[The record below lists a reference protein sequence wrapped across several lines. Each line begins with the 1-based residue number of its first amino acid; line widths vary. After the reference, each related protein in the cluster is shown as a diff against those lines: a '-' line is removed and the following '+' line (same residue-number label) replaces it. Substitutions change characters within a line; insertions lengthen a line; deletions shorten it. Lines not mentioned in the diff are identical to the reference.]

1 MTIMVL
7 KEIARGWLCDIYEV
21 KMVRGCQKKIIY
33 LKNSGSNL
41 FEEAYFVI
49 KNDSQYEEMS
59 ECDMI
64 EEANRIIN
72 ESFYQEELDTLGRR
86 IISFLK
92 KYIVPFVIGAVVGVA
107 IALLIGNN

>member
-1 MTIMVL
+1 
-7 KEIARGWLCDIYEV
+7 
-21 KMVRGCQKKIIY
+21 MVRGCQKKIIY
-33 LKNSGSNL
+33 LKNSGSNI

-49 KNDSQYEEMS
+49 KNDSQYEEIS

-72 ESFYQEELDTLGRR
+72 ESFYQGENDTFGRR
-86 IISFLK
+86 ALSFLK
-92 KYIVPFVIGAVVGVA
+92 KYIVPFIIGAAVGAV